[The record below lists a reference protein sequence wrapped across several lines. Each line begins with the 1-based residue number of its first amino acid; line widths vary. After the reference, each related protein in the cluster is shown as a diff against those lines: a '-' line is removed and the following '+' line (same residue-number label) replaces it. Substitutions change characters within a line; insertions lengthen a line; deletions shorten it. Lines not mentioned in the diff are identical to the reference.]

1 MHYFNADNLSS
12 KDKKKKLAGTVI
24 PRPIALVMTQSD
36 EVINIAPF
44 SYFNIVSNDPPLL
57 SIAIQR
63 SNGELKDTSRNILAK
78 QEATVHIVDEDIV
91 KEANK
96 TSATLPADESELKVS
111 NFNLVESN
119 IIGTPGIREAAVRY
133 ETTLYN
139 AMEIKNSE
147 ELIVADLI
155 VLEVVGFHLAGKIY
169 DEETGYIIA
178 DKLKPVSR
186 LAGADYA
193 KLGDQFD
200 LIRPD

>member
-63 SNGELKDTSRNILAK
+63 SNGGLKDTSRNILAK

-155 VLEVVGFHLAGKIY
+155 VLEVVGFHLAEKIY

>member
-139 AMEIKNSE
+139 AMEIKNSD

-155 VLEVVGFHLAGKIY
+155 VLEVVGFHLAEKIY